1 LADDNE
7 KTYCLVV
14 AVKAAIVNR
23 DTEPV
28 AINLLEVLEK
38 RLESNEQF
46 SDLLAG
52 LPEKGVSHEK

>member
-1 LADDNE
+1 
-7 KTYCLVV
+7 V